1 MFNSHYIIYK
11 YMQHIRAGDTA
22 QLTSFPGLIPSTH
35 TWLSVP
41 LVPRNLPLSS
51 ALCRHCMHVFTVRF
65 ISLFHKMLVA
75 ILDDFTS
82 ALFTLVAKQS
92 CQSKA
97 GYPALIFSPVYT
109 FVFTIIVLNEQMPR
123 IYLLPILLNI
133 LMNHDWI
140 SKVLFFLF
148 LFTDLEFYS
157 FFFHAVRNTA

>member
-65 ISLFHKMLVA
+65 ISLFHKMFGGHLGWFYLCSLHSCRQA
-75 ILDDFTS
+75 ILSVKAWIPCPD
-82 ALFTLVAKQS
+82 LFS
-92 CQSKA
+92 CIHLCFHHHCIKWTNASNLSSTHLIE
-97 GYPALIFSPVYT
+97 YPDESW
-109 FVFTIIVLNEQMPR
+109 LN
-123 IYLLPILLNI
+123 
-133 LMNHDWI
+133 
-140 SKVLFFLF
+140 F
-148 LFTDLEFYS
+148 
-157 FFFHAVRNTA
+157 